1 MASIKHV
8 LIVAIGF
15 AVFGAAGAAQPPA
28 PRVEG
33 YSWAGSC
40 GTCHDQIYEA
50 WAKTKHATALN
61 RLSNADQ
68 EKACIGCHVTGP
80 KSRVAEGKTV
90 LNAGVQ
96 CESCHGAGAA
106 HAANPEVKTGLT
118 KSPGE
123 AVCVECHS
131 DKGPHF
137 KGFFF
142 SAMKG
147 LCHKV
152 G

>member
-1 MASIKHV
+1 MASMKHV
-8 LIVAIGF
+8 LIVAIGVGVLG
-15 AVFGAAGAAQPPA
+15 AVGAAQPA
-28 PRVEG
+28 GPRADG
-33 YSWAGSC
+33 YAWAGSC

-50 WAKTKHATALN
+50 WAKTKHAAALN

-68 EKACIGCHVTGP
+68 EKVCIGCHVTGP
-80 KSRVAEGKTV
+80 KSRVTEGKTV

-106 HAANPEVKTGLT
+106 HAANPEVKVGLT